1 MIPKILVITATLG
14 DRDTLQRTVDSVR
27 SIGGNDVKH
36 IIIAPKEKI
45 PIIRD
50 KYDNITC
57 IPEPEGKNG
66 IYPALNY
73 AFQTYG
79 RDYRYLTFIN
89 DDDYWLP
96 NFRRLI
102 NVILSGD
109 TIDLVYGRTAYI
121 NQNDIKIGSQ
131 TSSGRLHS
139 FISLLQKGIAL
150 FTQQATII
158 KSDLYFQI
166 GGFDEHYKLVADS
179 KFWAQVSLLKI
190 KLKYLNCE
198 CPAYMFQDAHL
209 STDRETQKKEHE
221 RLLKE
226 FENVKAR
233 KVDLFFFRMAN
244 IQIYIK
250 RFFKYRGYIKSPFTP
265 PIS

>member
-179 KFWAQVSLLKI
+179 KFWAQVSLLNI
-190 KLKYLNCE
+190 KFKYLNCE
-198 CPAYMFQDAHL
+198 CAAYMFQDGQL
-209 STDRETQKKEHE
+209 SSDRETQKKEHE

-265 PIS
+265 PY